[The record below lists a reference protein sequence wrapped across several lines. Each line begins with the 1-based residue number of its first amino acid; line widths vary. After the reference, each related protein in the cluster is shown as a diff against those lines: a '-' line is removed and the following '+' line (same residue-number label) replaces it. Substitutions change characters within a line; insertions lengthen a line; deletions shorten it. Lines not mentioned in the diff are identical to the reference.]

1 MHNGAVEVNGNEV
14 GNDDGSNKEVEGKE
28 NTEDVW
34 GEGSSDL
41 AASLS
46 HYQ

>member
-1 MHNGAVEVNGNEV
+1 MHGDEV

-34 GEGSSDL
+34 GEGRNSADL
-41 AASLS
+41 AASLP